1 VTRRAR
7 DPQSY
12 GLLVIVLVI
21 AVVCAVAGVAWLGR
35 WLTGG
40 VQEVWPGNPAAL
52 VTDLVMG
59 KLAWPEHTGMAAIAV
74 GVLLGLWRPGSGGW
88 WPGATGAGRGW
99 MTPPGT
105 WPAPRISSR
114 C

>member
-12 GLLVIVLVI
+12 GLLVVVLVI
-21 AVVCAVAGVAWLGR
+21 AVAVCAVAGVAWLGR

-40 VQEVWPGNPAAL
+40 VQPVWPGNPAAL

-59 KLAWPEHTGMAAIAV
+59 KLAWPEHTGLAAIAV
-74 GVLLGLWRPGSGGW
+74 GVLLGFAGGRDRV
-88 WPGATGAGRGW
+88 AGGEASPW
-99 MTPPGT
+99 AVAGG
-105 WPAPRISSR
+105 
-114 C
+114 